1 MPVTKADLEKEI
13 EELQWKLDEAQEA
26 HRKSQE
32 TAEVLLS
39 VKNARAQVAEEV

>member
-13 EELQWKLDEAQEA
+13 EELQRKLDE
-26 HRKSQE
+26 E

-39 VKNARAQVAEEV
+39 AKNARAQVAEEV